1 MIIIKTTHWINEHDV
16 DTFVAD
22 AVKFGFQRSDTT
34 REWSAHEKR
43 EAVKYAIGKIVKL
56 HIESKC

>member
-1 MIIIKTTHWINEHDV
+1 MIIIKTTHGIREEDI
-16 DTFVAD
+16 DTFVKD
-22 AVKFGFQRSDTT
+22 AEKFGFQRSDPS